1 MYRDRG
7 MGKEKG
13 DTLFRYRLT
22 FIAFAVVHVSFAP
35 VSL

>member
-13 DTLFRYRLT
+13 DTERGYRLT
-22 FIAFAVVHVSFAP
+22 FIQTSFQIQ
-35 VSL
+35 